1 MKARQCDRCMEFYVP
16 DKEPKV
22 TVRKKAETK
31 PRYTKSLDLCENC
44 QKDLITWLK
53 KPPK

>member
-1 MKARQCDRCMEFYVP
+1 MKAKQCDRCMAFYVP
-16 DKEPKV
+16 DEEPKV

-31 PRYTKSLDLCENC
+31 SRYTKSLDLCKNC
-44 QKDLITWLK
+44 QKDLIAWLK